1 LSTRDGTAKFV
12 KRLPNRTA
20 LRKKYILPRQTG
32 LHRSECP
39 CPSPISC
46 STRCPCSCPSPSSCS
61 KRFLAVEQ
69 STHRWVVA
77 RPILARC
84 CRARAGSLLR
94 AAVLCADVGA
104 AVQSCCGG
112 RQTRRAY
119 VSPLTHLLPPAMWNP
134 LLFPLQK
141 ICDRSSHSARSSCL
155 RLVAPSS
162 CCCEGLLFPLE
173 SIGEPPPVYRASQ
186 RIVSLLRSA
195 HRLFACSA
203 APSFLCVSFVGL
215 FCCGCGS
222 LEPVLLFSC
231 ATFVGELP
239 VRAS

>member
-1 LSTRDGTAKFV
+1 VKLV

-32 LHRSECP
+32 LHRSQCPCPCPCP
-39 CPSPISC
+39 CPSPIFC
-46 STRCPCSCPSPSSCS
+46 STRCPCSCSCPSPSSCS

-69 STHRWVVA
+69 SIHRWVVA

-134 LLFPLQK
+134 LLFLLQK

-155 RLVAPSS
+155 RLIAPSS
-162 CCCEGLLFPLE
+162 CCCEGLQC
-173 SIGEPPPVYRASQ
+173 IGLANV
-186 RIVSLLRSA
+186 
-195 HRLFACSA
+195 
-203 APSFLCVSFVGL
+203 
-215 FCCGCGS
+215 
-222 LEPVLLFSC
+222 
-231 ATFVGELP
+231 
-239 VRAS
+239 

>member
-1 LSTRDGTAKFV
+1 MQPARIVRACARVPTQPI
-12 KRLPNRTA
+12 KRNRVSVSVSDLLFHA
-20 LRKKYILPRQTG
+20 VSV
-32 LHRSECP
+32 SE
-39 CPSPISC
+39 SELL
-46 STRCPCSCPSPSSCS
+46 S

-112 RQTRRAY
+112 RQTRRPY
-119 VSPLTHLLPPAMWNP
+119 VSPLTHR

-155 RLVAPSS
+155 RLIAPSS
-162 CCCEGLLFPLE
+162 CCCEGLQC
-173 SIGEPPPVYRASQ
+173 IGLANV
-186 RIVSLLRSA
+186 
-195 HRLFACSA
+195 
-203 APSFLCVSFVGL
+203 
-215 FCCGCGS
+215 
-222 LEPVLLFSC
+222 
-231 ATFVGELP
+231 
-239 VRAS
+239 

>member
-1 LSTRDGTAKFV
+1 
-12 KRLPNRTA
+12 
-20 LRKKYILPRQTG
+20 
-32 LHRSECP
+32 
-39 CPSPISC
+39 
-46 STRCPCSCPSPSSCS
+46 
-61 KRFLAVEQ
+61 
-69 STHRWVVA
+69 VA

-119 VSPLTHLLPPAMWNP
+119 VSPLTHLLPPAMWNR

-155 RLVAPSS
+155 RLIAPSS
-162 CCCEGLLFPLE
+162 CCCEGLLLPLE

-203 APSFLCVSFVGL
+203 APTDPPSFLCVSFVWL

>member
-1 LSTRDGTAKFV
+1 VSV
-12 KRLPNRTA
+12 
-20 LRKKYILPRQTG
+20 
-32 LHRSECP
+32 SE
-39 CPSPISC
+39 SELL
-46 STRCPCSCPSPSSCS
+46 S

-112 RQTRRAY
+112 RQTRRPY
-119 VSPLTHLLPPAMWNP
+119 VSPLTHR

-155 RLVAPSS
+155 RLIAPSS
-162 CCCEGLLFPLE
+162 CCCEGLLLPLE

-203 APSFLCVSFVGL
+203 APTDPPSFLCVSFVGL